1 MAAEE
6 GEADSEVVGTY
17 MGVEV
22 KFRDVWQ
29 DNLEQQFEVIRNILD
44 DYPYVGMVRRCPLPS
59 PPPTAP
65 ATRRAPC
72 CTVPA
77 GTRR

>member
-6 GEADSEVVGTY
+6 GEVDSEVVGTY

-59 PPPTAP
+59 QPPTAP
-65 ATRRAPC
+65 ATRHAPRW
-72 CTVPA
+72 TVPA